1 MITGCGCFGDV
12 LTEGDKMKKIKWL
25 LLLVFAMV
33 LTACSSEE
41 VIEDEVPELAD
52 NQIYAF
58 FVNVSKTDVY
68 PVPYALE
75 GKATSDVVRNIIQY
89 LMYEEGTA
97 DYQTPIP
104 AGMTYSDTV
113 YDDAQNSARVSF
125 NVRYES
131 VSSEDLLF
139 FKTCVAWTVLQLDKV
154 DTISISLTDL
164 SNQDVETA
172 TTVETFD
179 RDSFTFNFGDRSGYK
194 QTGTIVLYFADETG
208 EVLKEYTHT
217 VEISNTTSLARLV
230 VESLIAGPDEEGYTA
245 TLSDEIKINNISVNN
260 GICYVDL
267 SEEFYD
273 TANPLR
279 NEIIVYS
286 VVNSLVELPTV
297 SKVQFL
303 KNGEKLQFFR
313 ETMPFDGIFERN
325 LNLIV
330 QEEDK

>member
-1 MITGCGCFGDV
+1 
-12 LTEGDKMKKIKWL
+12 MKKLKWL
-25 LLLVFAMV
+25 LFLLFGIV

-41 VIEDEVPELAD
+41 VIEDEIPKLED
-52 NQIYAF
+52 NQIYTF
-58 FVNVSKTDVY
+58 FVNTSKTDVY
-68 PVPYALE
+68 PVPYTLE
-75 GKATSDVVRNIIQY
+75 GEETSDVVRDIIQY
-89 LMYEEGTA
+89 MMHEDATA
-97 DYQTPIP
+97 DYQTPVP
-104 AGMTYSDTV
+104 AGMTYLDTI
-113 YDDAQNSARVSF
+113 YDEVQNNIRVSF

-131 VSSEDLLF
+131 ISSEDLLF
-139 FKTCVAWTVLQLDKV
+139 FKTCVAWTVLQLEEV

-164 SNQDVETA
+164 ANKDVETA
-172 TTVETFD
+172 TTVESFD
-179 RDSFTFNFGDRSGYK
+179 RDSFTLNFGDKSGYK

-208 EVLKEYTHT
+208 EMLKEYTHT

-230 VESLIAGPDEEGYTA
+230 VESLIDGPEEEGYTA

-260 GICYVDL
+260 NICYVDL

-303 KNGEKLQFFR
+303 RNGEKLQFFR

-330 QEEDK
+330 QEEDE